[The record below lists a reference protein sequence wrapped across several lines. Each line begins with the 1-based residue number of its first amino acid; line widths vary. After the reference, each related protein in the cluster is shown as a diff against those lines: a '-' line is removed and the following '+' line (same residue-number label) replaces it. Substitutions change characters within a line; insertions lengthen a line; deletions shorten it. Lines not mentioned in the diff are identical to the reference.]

1 MDITKLSQNAH
12 SRFYINKINPVVGST
27 QTTVLNGMLGPITSR
42 NTRYVFADSAKY
54 PKQFEAVGCVNVNTG
69 ELLDVAGYGIENTAA
84 AYVVINAICK

>member
-12 SRFYINKINPVVGST
+12 SRFYINKINPTIGST

-54 PKQFEAVGCVNVNTG
+54 PKQFEEVGQVNVATG
-69 ELLDVAGYGIENTAA
+69 ALLDITGYGAENTTAA
-84 AYVVINAICK
+84 NVVIEAICK